1 MANSRRPAPNV
12 RARQLGQML
21 RALREQAK
29 LSAQAV
35 GAQIGVAGPT
45 VTRWETAQSIPSKPA
60 LFALLTEY
68 GVTDRNLREQYW
80 ALAQD
85 GRARQWWDSY
95 RDVLT
100 PVGASL
106 AAFEA
111 DATEIRIWVPMYLP
125 GILQTEAYARA
136 VFLAAG
142 RTEDDADRLV
152 EARIARQERV
162 YANGAAVQI
171 VLGADAL
178 RRNVVSGAAMEK
190 QHALVAERAVN
201 TSIRVLDRP
210 EGWHPGLACGF
221 SILTFAKHPDVVFV
235 DGVDNDL
242 VVEDPDGIV
251 AYRQAFDRLASQAK
265 LYQDWSGH
273 GSSVA

>member
-1 MANSRRPAPNV
+1 M
-12 RARQLGQML
+12 
-21 RALREQAK
+21 
-29 LSAQAV
+29 
-35 GAQIGVAGPT
+35 QIGVAGPT

-125 GILQTEAYARA
+125 GILQTPAYARA
-136 VFLAAG
+136 VFETSD
-142 RTEDDADRLV
+142 RPDEEIERLV
-152 EARIARQERV
+152 NARLARQEHLRS
-162 YANGAAVQI
+162 NGARIEVL
-171 VLGADAL
+171 LGAEAVRRQVGPDGLTKEQLAALADA
-178 RRNVVSGAAMEK
+178 EK
-190 QHALVAERAVN
+190 QMKVLVH
-201 TSIRVLDRP
+201 DRD
-210 EGWHPGLACGF
+210 GWHPGLSGGF
-221 SILTFAKHPDVVFV
+221 SILTFAEHPTVVFV
-235 DGVDNDL
+235 DSIENDL
-242 VVEDPDGIV
+242 VVEDPDGV
-251 AYRQAFDRLASQAK
+251 AAYRRTFDSLARHAKSYSQ
-265 LYQDWSGH
+265 WSEH